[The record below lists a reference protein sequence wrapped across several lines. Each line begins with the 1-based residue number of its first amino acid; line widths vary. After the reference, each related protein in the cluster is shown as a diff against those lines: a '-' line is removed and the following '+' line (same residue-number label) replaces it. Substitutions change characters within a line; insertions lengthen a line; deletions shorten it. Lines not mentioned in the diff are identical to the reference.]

1 MRLDADEI
9 IVEFGQN
16 WRLNFALSAAA
27 LGAEN
32 PLWNFRCAM
41 MPRGNI

>member
-16 WRLNFALSAAA
+16 SRLNFALAAA
-27 LGAEN
+27 AIGAQY
-32 PLWNFRCAM
+32 PL
-41 MPRGNI
+41 